1 MFHHGNASKKLGC
14 SFHRGDAESAENRR
28 GKGSIVFA
36 LLRVLRGSALRTITF
51 KSTISFFGGGTSIAR
66 QATALLAMLLYS
78 ACLVLF
84 SLMNGCSKSDPS
96 PAHSGDRTWTIS
108 GMTHALGA
116 IDPLPGVVIKCAGIT
131 ATSGSDGAYELRGVP
146 EGKQTI
152 TAQKIECENYSFV
165 VDVLSDVRHHIFLT
179 IDGADLSGIVSNA
192 VDGPVSDARVEV
204 HGLTGTTDAFGR
216 YEFSMVP
223 HGADTLSV
231 THPRYIAYKAAITLA
246 GSAMQQNVVLK
257 RDSTFQGTVTL
268 AKHVDERFPNTM
280 YFVPYDRMYLK
291 ANDPDTTAPYFK
303 SFLQHI
309 YVSVN
314 FPVFLAD
321 QRVSIIDASLLI
333 CSDGPYPTT
342 AVKTFSLESYWY
354 GTLTYNTQPATGSLF
369 YSGSICDTSGAKFWQ
384 VLGTEGFNRLLTSF
398 RMQAVLNGVV
408 IKGASAVGS
417 LGFYSTLAA
426 LPLRP
431 KFTIRVRY

>member
-1 MFHHGNASKKLGC
+1 MSISPAS
-14 SFHRGDAESAENRR
+14 
-28 GKGSIVFA
+28 
-36 LLRVLRGSALRTITF
+36 LL
-51 KSTISFFGGGTSIAR
+51 
-66 QATALLAMLLYS
+66 LLA
-78 ACLVLF
+78 LF
-84 SLMNGCSKSDPS
+84 LAFAFPGCGKSDNPTQ
-96 PAHSGDRTWTIS
+96 SGDRTWKIS
-108 GMTHALGA
+108 GTTHTLGS
-116 IDPLPGVVIKCAGIT
+116 IDPLPGVVVKCAGIT
-131 ATSGSDGAYELRGVP
+131 ATSGSNGVYELRGVP
-146 EGKQTI
+146 EGKQTV
-152 TAQKIECENYSFV
+152 TAQKTECENYAFV
-165 VDVLSDVRHHIFLT
+165 VDVISDVRHYIFMT
-179 IDGADLSGIVSNA
+179 IDGADLSGVVSNA
-192 VDGPVSDARVEV
+192 LDGPTSDAKVVV
-204 HGLTGTTDAFGR
+204 HGFTSTTDAFGR

-268 AKHVDERFPNTM
+268 AKYVDERFPSTV
-280 YFVPYDRMYLK
+280 YIVPFDRMYLK

-303 SFLQHI
+303 SFLQHF

-342 AVKTFSLESYWY
+342 AVKTFSLQSYWY
-354 GTLTYNTQPATGSLF
+354 GTLTYNTQPATGSLL
-369 YSGSICDTSGAKFWQ
+369 YSGSICDTSGPKFWQ
-384 VLGTEGFNRLLTSF
+384 VLDTEGFNRLLTSF
-398 RMQAVLNGVV
+398 RTQALLNGVV
-408 IKGASAVGS
+408 VKGASTVGS
-417 LGFYSTLAA
+417 IGFYSTLAA